1 MSSEKKN
8 ISNSLRYLKARL
20 EPFKRPEFLLS
31 LTVLSVFSVFI
42 WQFLQDPQWIEKL
55 SGVPESA
62 VDSSNPESVANDYT
76 LSGEL
81 PEEGLQLIGT
91 GTPSLI
97 SSPTPKDD
105 ESKEKETE
113 GKKSQDKAESQEP
126 QNSTKQSFKEALEA
140 LTDPNAFGSL
150 LPTIKS
156 SEDSNNSSATN
167 SSLFNVPQFNFND
180 SNTKQT
186 NQQVSALQQ
195 AIQQL
200 ELNKANGQQRETNNS
215 ENALGNEGSSSSLRR
230 GANNDYEEQYRT
242 QQIIL
247 NNQRQGAITY
257 QAPSNIYNNSS
268 QPNYYNYS
276 GQSQPINL
284 APAPVN
290 LTPTVPNNNS
300 TYNYGTRQAA
310 PPVFSQ
316 PQTVNTP
323 TFNNNQFNQ
332 GFQANP
338 RTITPRQVPGRYI
351 GGGEINTFS
360 NP

>member
-1 MSSEKKN
+1 MSSEKQN
-8 ISNSLRYLKARL
+8 IFSSLRYLKARL
-20 EPFKRPEFLLS
+20 EPFKRPEFLLAA
-31 LTVLSVFSVFI
+31 TVLTVFSVFI
-42 WQFLQDPQWIEKL
+42 WQYLRDPQWIEKL

-62 VDSSNPESVANDYT
+62 VDSSNPESVANDSE

-81 PEEGLQLIGT
+81 PEENLQLIDT

-97 SSPTPKDD
+97 SSANPQDD
-105 ESKEKETE
+105 EAKEEEAE
-113 GKKSQDKAESQEP
+113 GKKSKDNPENKEQ
-126 QNSTKQSFKEALEA
+126 QNSTKKSFKEALEA

-150 LPTIKS
+150 LPTIKNPEAS
-156 SEDSNNSSATN
+156 NSSN
-167 SSLFNVPQFNFND
+167 STSNPLFNVPQFNFSND
-180 SNTKQT
+180 SK
-186 NQQVSALQQ
+186 NQGSQGSALQQ

-200 ELNKANGQQRETNNS
+200 ELNKANTQQIENNDS
-215 ENALGNEGSSSSLRR
+215 ENALRVNSSSPSLRSET
-230 GANNDYEEQYRT
+230 NSYQEQYQA

-257 QAPSNIYNNSS
+257 QAPNNI
-268 QPNYYNYS
+268 YNYS
-276 GQSQPINL
+276 GQSQPVNL
-284 APAPVN
+284 APAPAPVN
-290 LTPTVPNNNS
+290 LTPTVPNNTS

-316 PQTVNTP
+316 PQTANTP

-338 RTITPRQVPGRYI
+338 RTIAPRPVPGRYI